1 HFYSDGFVSRAT
13 SVVSPPYGSL
23 ASISSFGL
31 GEASVKIVTPRPD
44 ISDLVDYLDVTV
56 RVRGRVTVPT
66 QRVNFL
72 VKLDPPCKPTWW
84 KRLWEDPLKV
94 FPNVLVTIELVQVGP
109 SLFPFSNYD
118 RSVLVNHGLQEYL
131 LKLHAKNPSCTDF
144 VTALGG
150 GFHMMTQNALEKEL

>member
-1 HFYSDGFVSRAT
+1 MYKYDDRSSGSRNRPQEQPVTFGSPHFYSDGFVSRAT
-13 SVVSPPYGSL
+13 SAVSPPYGSL

-31 GEASVKIVTPRPD
+31 GEVSVKIVTPRPN

-72 VKLDPPCKPTWW
+72 VKLDPPGKPTWW

-131 LKLHAKNPSCTDF
+131 LKLH
-144 VTALGG
+144 
-150 GFHMMTQNALEKEL
+150 